1 VLLSDKAVLLYLA
14 LAKFILHLLCNGRYG
29 YFRDELYYIICG
41 DRLAFGYV
49 DMPPFTPLMARLI
62 AKYAMPYENG
72 LPIFVCRGP
81 IRPIPSIWPR
91 VKRYI

>member
-1 VLLSDKAVLLYLA
+1 M
-14 LAKFILHLLCNGRYG
+14 C
-29 YFRDELYYIICG
+29 
-41 DRLAFGYV
+41 
-49 DMPPFTPLMARLI
+49 PLITDHYSEVTEVARHVS
-62 AKYAMPYENG
+62 KYAMPYEND